1 MSVRIRVATAA
12 DIEAWSAMR
21 AELWPEADPGDLRA
35 EALAWDA
42 TAGVAL
48 LAGTVVVGIE
58 KIMTRAELARSRHQL
73 AQLDERLLRDI
84 GVDRATARFEA
95 TKPLD
100 DRSNLIY
107 ARRHES

>member
-1 MSVRIRVATAA
+1 MSIVSNVWVA
-12 DIEAWSAMR
+12 R
-21 AELWPEADPGDLRA
+21 ANVPSFSFGRA
-35 EALAWDA
+35 
-42 TAGVAL
+42 VAL

-95 TKPLD
+95 TKPFW
-100 DRSNLIY
+100 S
-107 ARRHES
+107 

>member
-1 MSVRIRVATAA
+1 MSIVSNVRVART
-12 DIEAWSAMR
+12 DVPSFSFGR
-21 AELWPEADPGDLRA
+21 A
-35 EALAWDA
+35 
-42 TAGVAL
+42 VAL

-95 TKPLD
+95 TKPFW
-100 DRSNLIY
+100 S
-107 ARRHES
+107 